1 MKSWGSGLRGSKRKY
16 KVRARR
22 GFAKKILTEEEVAF
36 KASIKTSRDAA
47 REAEGPRQGVEGNAR
62 ELERRKLLT

>member
-36 KASIKTSRDAA
+36 KRERKRSRDAA
-47 REAEGPRQGVEGNAR
+47 RERDHAKEWKAT
-62 ELERRKLLT
+62 LERRKLLT